1 MQLERIRARVL
12 ESYRATFDWPP
23 ELVEMI
29 AARCTE
35 SSSGARNVEN
45 ILTRTL
51 LPELSGDVLAR
62 LADGETIRSV
72 HAGIKSDGLLFFA
85 INKP

>member
-1 MQLERIRARVL
+1 
-12 ESYRATFDWPP
+12 
-23 ELVEMI
+23 
-29 AARCTE
+29 
-35 SSSGARNVEN
+35 
-45 ILTRTL
+45 
-51 LPELSGDVLAR
+51 

>member
-1 MQLERIRARVL
+1 MQLERIRARVRD
-12 ESYRATFDWPP
+12 SYQATFDWSSQ
-23 ELVEMI
+23 LVEAI

-51 LPELSGDVLAR
+51 LPELSAELLAR
-62 LADGETIRSV
+62 LADGQAIQSV
-72 HAGIKSDGLLFFA
+72 KASLNTDGLFFFA
-85 INKP
+85 IN

>member
-1 MQLERIRARVL
+1 MQLERIRARVRDTH
-12 ESYRATFDWPP
+12 RAAFDWTP
-23 ELVEMI
+23 ELVEAI

-51 LPELSGDVLAR
+51 LPDLSAEVLAR
-62 LADGETIRSV
+62 LADGQAIQSV
-72 HAGIKSDGLLFFA
+72 KATLNTDGLFFFA
-85 INKP
+85 IN

>member
-1 MQLERIRARVL
+1 
-12 ESYRATFDWPP
+12 
-23 ELVEMI
+23 
-29 AARCTE
+29 
-35 SSSGARNVEN
+35 
-45 ILTRTL
+45 L

-62 LADGETIRSV
+62 LADGGDDPKV

>member
-1 MQLERIRARVL
+1 MIADSVRVWDYGFVPICADR
-12 ESYRATFDWPP
+12 SFD
-23 ELVEMI
+23 VI

-51 LPELSGDVLAR
+51 LPELSGEVLAR
-62 LADGETIRSV
+62 LADGETISSV